1 MEFEIK
7 EGVPL
12 PVCRGKP
19 RKYNLPLE
27 KMNKGDHVM
36 IELPKSKIRQE
47 IKIIRN
53 YCLRY
58 TQKNPDAKFRIL
70 SREEGVGVW
79 RI

>member
-12 PVCRGKP
+12 PVVRGKP

-27 KMNKGDHVM
+27 KMKKGDHIM

>member
-1 MEFEIK
+1 
-7 EGVPL
+7 L
-12 PVCRGKP
+12 PVGRGKP
-19 RKYNLPLE
+19 RKYDIPLE
-27 KMNKGDHVM
+27 KMNKGDHIM

>member
-12 PVCRGKP
+12 PVGRGKP

-27 KMNKGDHVM
+27 KMNKGDHIM

-58 TQKNPDAKFRIL
+58 TQKNPNEKFRVL

>member
-7 EGVPL
+7 KGIPL
-12 PVCRGKP
+12 PRSKGKP
-19 RKYNLPLE
+19 RKYDLPLE
-27 KMNKGDHVM
+27 QMKKGDHIM

-58 TQKNPDAKFRIL
+58 THKNPDSRFRIL
-70 SREEGVGVW
+70 TQEEGVGVW

>member
-7 EGVPL
+7 EGVPW
-12 PVCRGKP
+12 PVGKGKP
-19 RKYNLPLE
+19 SKYDLPLE
-27 KMNKGDHVM
+27 KMKGGDHIM

-58 TQKNPDAKFRIL
+58 TQKNPDAKFRVL

>member
-12 PVCRGKP
+12 PVGRGKP
-19 RKYNLPLE
+19 RKYDLPLE
-27 KMNKGDHVM
+27 QMKKGDHIM

-58 TQKNPDAKFRIL
+58 THKNPNFRFRVL
-70 SREEGVGVW
+70 TQDEGVGVW